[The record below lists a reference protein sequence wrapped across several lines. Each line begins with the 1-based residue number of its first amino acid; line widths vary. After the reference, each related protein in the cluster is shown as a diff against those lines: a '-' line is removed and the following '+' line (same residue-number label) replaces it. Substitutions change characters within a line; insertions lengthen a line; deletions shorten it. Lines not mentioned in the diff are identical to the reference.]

1 MPMEQ
6 HRMRRSVLLIVAT
19 IGWGLA
25 VAWAE
30 QPKSG
35 GTLRVAFEADVTG
48 FDPAIPG
55 LQNYYVNQNLFNT
68 LVTLDEN
75 LGFVPDLAE
84 SWDIQEQGKVYVFH
98 LRRGVKFHDGTD
110 FDAAAAKWNLDRIMA
125 DEKAPAHRFFANVE
139 SSEVLDAHTLKIIMR
154 YPTATLLSALATN
167 GTGLHIISPTS
178 EKTWGKDVLR
188 HPAGT
193 GPFRLVTWEQNAR
206 IVLERNPN
214 YFRAGLPYL
223 DSVEYRIIKEGVTRV
238 AALRA
243 GEVEFVNWTPRESLE
258 RLGKDPK
265 VRVLQGPEASHLYTN
280 FTVTR
285 QPFNDVR
292 VRQALIGYGLNRPAI
307 AKAAMLGY
315 ATPSISFVSPGARGS
330 LDLSERYP
338 YAPDRARALLKEAGF
353 GDKNP
358 LRYTLMTHG
367 AEPSLPTIATIIK
380 TQMAAIGVE
389 VTVEVIDRPIFLKRL
404 LRDRDY
410 DQVINMALPFLD
422 VGDRGFV
429 LERGGLNLPNHDDAK
444 VDDMF
449 DQWRR
454 ALDPQKQRTIAEEIQ
469 RYVADTA
476 LYTAICGNPI
486 VNAHRADVKGY
497 TYMRGL
503 LVMFERAWLD
513 RP

>member
-1 MPMEQ
+1 MAQ
-6 HRMRRSVLLIVAT
+6 QCLRRIIAVA
-19 IGWGLA
+19 LA
-25 VAWAE
+25 VVCAGVAGAWAQ
-30 QPKSG
+30 QPKYG
-35 GTLRVAFEADVTG
+35 GTLRVAFEADITG
-48 FDPAIPG
+48 LDPAIPG

-68 LVTLDEN
+68 LVTLDEH

-84 SWDIQEQGKVYVFH
+84 SWDIQEQGKIYVFK
-98 LRRGVKFHDGTD
+98 LRRNVKFHDDTD
-110 FDAAAAKWNLDRIMA
+110 FDAAAVKWNLDRIIA
-125 DEKAPAHRFFANVE
+125 DDKAAAHRFFANVE
-139 SSEVLDAHTLKIIMR
+139 SSTVIDAHTLNITMR

-167 GTGLHIISPTS
+167 GTGLLIISPTS

-193 GPFRLVTWEQNAR
+193 GPFRFVTWEQNSH
-206 IVLERNPN
+206 IVLERNPH
-214 YFRAGLPYL
+214 YFKAGLPYL
-223 DSVEYRIIKEGVTRV
+223 DRLEYRVMKDGITRA

-243 GEVEFVNWTPRESLE
+243 GEVDFINWTPHEALE
-258 RLGKDPK
+258 RLAKDPK

-285 QPFNDVR
+285 KPFDDVR

-315 ATPSISFVSPGARGS
+315 ATPSISFVSPGARGY
-330 LDLSERYP
+330 LDLAERYP
-338 YAPDRARALLKEAGF
+338 YQPERARALLKEAGF
-353 GDKNP
+353 DEKNP
-358 LRYTLMTHG
+358 LRYTIMTHG
-367 AEPSLPTIATIIK
+367 AEPSLPTIATIVK

-389 VTVEVIDRPIFLKRL
+389 VTVEVIDRPVFLKRF

-410 DQVINMALPFLD
+410 DQVINMAIPFLD

-429 LERGGLNLPNHDDAK
+429 LERGGQNLPNHSDSK
-444 VDDMF
+444 VDEMF
-449 DQWRR
+449 DRWRR
-454 ALDPQKQRTIAEEIQ
+454 ALDLQEQQNIAAEVQQYI
-469 RYVADTA
+469 ADTA

-486 VNAHRADVKGY
+486 VNTIRADVKGF

-503 LVMFERAWLD
+503 LVMFERTWLD

>member
-1 MPMEQ
+1 MEQ
-6 HRMRRSVLLIVAT
+6 QRMRHCVLIVMAMMW
-19 IGWGLA
+19 WGLA
-25 VAWAE
+25 GAWGE
-30 QPKSG
+30 QPKYG

-48 FDPAIPG
+48 LDPAIPG

-68 LVTLDEN
+68 LVTIDEN
-75 LGFVPDLAE
+75 LEFVPDLAE
-84 SWDIQEQGKVYVFH
+84 SWDIQEQGKVYIFH

-139 SSEVLDAHTLKIIMR
+139 ASEVLDAQTLKITMR
-154 YPTATLLSALATN
+154 YPTTTLLSALATN

-193 GPFRLVTWEQNAR
+193 GPFRFVSWEQNAR
-206 IVLERNPN
+206 IVLERNPQ
-214 YFRAGLPYL
+214 YFKAGLPYL
-223 DSVEYRIIKEGVTRV
+223 DRIEYRVMKEGITRV
-238 AALRA
+238 TALRA
-243 GEVEFVNWTPRESLE
+243 GEVEFINWTPRELLE

-285 QPFNDVR
+285 KPFDDVR

-315 ATPSISFVSPGARGS
+315 ATPSISFVSPGARGFR
-330 LDLSERYP
+330 DLSERYP
-338 YAPDRARALLKEAGF
+338 YAPERARALLKEAGF
-353 GDKNP
+353 DENNP

-367 AEPSLPTIATIIK
+367 AEPSLPTIATIVK
-380 TQMAAIGVE
+380 TQMAAIGVD

-429 LERGGLNLPNHDDAK
+429 LERGGLNLPNHNDPK

-454 ALDPQKQRTIAEEIQ
+454 ALDPEQQRAIAAEIQ

-503 LVMFERAWLD
+503 LVMFEQTWLD

>member
-1 MPMEQ
+1 MKPQ
-6 HRMRRSVLLIVAT
+6 RLRRVVLI
-19 IGWGLA
+19 GLA
-25 VAWAE
+25 IVCVGAAGGWAE

-35 GTLRVAFEADVTG
+35 GVLRVAFEADITG
-48 FDPAIPG
+48 LDPAVPG

-84 SWDIQEQGKVYVFH
+84 SWEVQEQGKVYLFR

-110 FDAAAAKWNLDRIMA
+110 FDAAAVKWNLDRIMA

-139 SSEVLDAHTLKIIMR
+139 SSEALDAHTLKITMR
-154 YPTATLLSALATN
+154 YPTATLLPALATN

-188 HPAGT
+188 HPSGT
-193 GPFRLVTWEQNAR
+193 GPFRFVSWEQNAR

-214 YFRAGLPYL
+214 YFKPGLPYL
-223 DSVEYRIIKEGVTRV
+223 EGLEYRVMKEGVTRA

-243 GEVEFVNWTPRESLE
+243 GEVDFVNWTPREMLE
-258 RLGKDPK
+258 RLSKDTK
-265 VRVLQGPEASHLYTN
+265 IRLLQGPEASHLYTN
-280 FTVTR
+280 FTVSR
-285 QPFNDVR
+285 KPFDDPR

-307 AKAAMLGY
+307 TKAAMLGY
-315 ATPSISFVSPGARGS
+315 ATPSVSFVSPGAKGY

-338 YAPDRARALLKEAGF
+338 YNPERAKALLKEAGF
-353 GDKNP
+353 DEKNP
-358 LRYTLMTHG
+358 LRYTIMTHG
-367 AEPSLPTIATIIK
+367 AEPSLPTIATIVK
-380 TQMAAIGVE
+380 TQMAAIGVD

-429 LERGGLNLPNHDDAK
+429 LERGGLNLPNHNDSSIDDR
-444 VDDMF
+444 F
-449 DQWRR
+449 DRWRR
-454 ALDPQKQRTIAEEIQ
+454 SLDTQEQRKIAEEIQ
-469 RYVADTA
+469 RYVADAA

-486 VNAHRADVKGY
+486 VNSLRADVKGF

-503 LVMFERAWLD
+503 LVMFERTWLD